1 MAVRLFCWGGGEK
14 LIFKL
19 EIATF
24 WTSANLIGSEHV
36 A

>member
-1 MAVRLFCWGGGEK
+1 MAVRLFRGGGEK

>member
-1 MAVRLFCWGGGEK
+1 MAVRLFSGEGGK

-24 WTSANLIGSEHV
+24 WTFGKSNWL
-36 A
+36 